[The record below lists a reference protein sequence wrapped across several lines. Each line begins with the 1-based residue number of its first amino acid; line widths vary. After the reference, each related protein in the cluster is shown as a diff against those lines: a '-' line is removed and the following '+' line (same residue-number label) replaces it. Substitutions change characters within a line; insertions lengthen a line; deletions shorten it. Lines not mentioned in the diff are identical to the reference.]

1 MIEKIN
7 KYWNIIMIMVVP
19 FVILYFVYF
28 LVTGGIAM
36 DKGVGKFHYSN
47 SLKEAEKE
55 KTLIVK
61 YLVFDANGKQI
72 SNAWLEYARSYNIFD
87 KKKIEKDK
95 VSLSVADAK
104 EFEEIKD
111 IYWEAF
117 FKDKKLTAFEEKGI
131 ISVVGVDK
139 NMDTIKLKPNKDE
152 TFYIVKD

>member
-1 MIEKIN
+1 MIKRNYNYLTIIILIVLFSIIIN
-7 KYWNIIMIMVVP
+7 
-19 FVILYFVYF
+19 FVI
-28 LVTGGIAM
+28 GGIAM

-47 SLKEAEKE
+47 SLQEAEKE

-61 YLVFDANGKQI
+61 YFVFDANRKQI
-72 SNAWLEYARSYNIFD
+72 STAWLEYARSYNIFD
-87 KKKIEKDK
+87 KKKIENDK
-95 VSLSVADAK
+95 VSLSIADAK

-117 FKDKKLTAFEEKGI
+117 FKNKKLTAFEDKGI

-152 TFYIVKD
+152 TFYIVKE